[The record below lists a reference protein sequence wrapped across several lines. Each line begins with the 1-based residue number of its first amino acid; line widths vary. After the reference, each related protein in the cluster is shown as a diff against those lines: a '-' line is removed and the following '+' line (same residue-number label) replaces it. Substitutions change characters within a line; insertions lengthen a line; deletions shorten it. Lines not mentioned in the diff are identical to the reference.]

1 MRRSG
6 SGSWRFGHGDMGYL
20 PAALFVR
27 DAARLPV
34 APAADISPRF
44 AGEVPDCVGRAT
56 VYRVLH
62 RAKQKTAQAQ
72 EGT

>member
-1 MRRSG
+1 MIS
-6 SGSWRFGHGDMGYL
+6 SWRVLCL
-20 PAALFVR
+20 PWLHPF
-27 DAARLPV
+27 
-34 APAADISPRF
+34 S
-44 AGEVPDCVGRAT
+44 VGRAT